1 MNGIRINEQIAFLR
15 REKGITQETLAKH
28 LNVTNQTVSKWESG
42 QCYPDIQL
50 LPEIADFF
58 GISVDELLGHA
69 ANSGLESLCLALKNH
84 FTALPAEECF
94 DHAYRLAAQLHEA
107 VMTGGY
113 KQSVPWEEKDY
124 AKEPAARWGLSA
136 WNEAEGSSVRCGDTV
151 LFTGSRAWSRM
162 KKSDIRNVARE
173 LETLSDEDALK
184 ALFALQDL
192 TVNDPDR
199 YVSAAEIAEKARMTP
214 EAVERILGD
223 LPLAVREDGD
233 GEQFRISGAAAWLP
247 SVLALLRGPL
257 PEDIE
262 NS

>member
-58 GISVDELLGHA
+58 GVSVDELLGHTA
-69 ANSGLESLCLALKNH
+69 QSGLDSLCLVLKKY
-84 FTALPAEECF
+84 FTSLPEADCF
-94 DHAYRLAAQLHEA
+94 DHVYRLAAQLHEIA
-107 VMTGGY
+107 VTAGY
-113 KQSVPWEEKDY
+113 RRQVPWQEKDY

-136 WNEAEGSSVRCGDTV
+136 CDEGGGSTVRCGNTV
-151 LFTGSRAWSRM
+151 LFTNGRGWSRL
-162 KKSDIRNVARE
+162 KKSEIRNIARE

-184 ALFALQDL
+184 VLFALQDL
-192 TVNDPDR
+192 TAEDEER
-199 YVSAAEIAEKARMTP
+199 YVSAAEIAERAKMDPERAEKALA
-214 EAVERILGD
+214 E
-223 LPLAVREDGD
+223 LPLAVREDG
-233 GEQFRISGAAAWLP
+233 EEERFRVSGAAAWLP

-257 PEDIE
+257 LEDIE

>member
-15 REKGITQETLAKH
+15 RGKGITEEALAKH
-28 LNVTNQTVSKWESG
+28 LNVTNQTVSKWEAG

-58 GISVDELLGHA
+58 GVSLDELLGHTPE
-69 ANSGLESLCLALKNH
+69 NGLESLCLALKNH
-84 FTALPAEECF
+84 FTALPGEECF

-113 KQSVPWEEKDY
+113 KQNVPWKEKDY
-124 AKEPAARWGLSA
+124 AKEPVAHWGLSA
-136 WNEAEGSSVRCGDTV
+136 WDEAEGTTVRCGDAV
-151 LFTGSRAWSRM
+151 LFTGSRAWNRL
-162 KKSDIRNVARE
+162 KKSEIRSVARE

-184 ALFALQDL
+184 ALFAIQDL
-192 TVNDPDR
+192 TVDEQDR
-199 YVSAAEIAEKARMTP
+199 YVSAAEIAEKARMAP
-214 EAVERILGD
+214 ETVERVLGD
-223 LPLAVREDGD
+223 LPLAVREDD
-233 GEQFRISGAAAWLP
+233 GEERFRISGAAAWLP

-257 PEDIE
+257 LEDIE